1 MALSSSGAGSP
12 KLLTA
17 AQAVLPTAGLRAARP
32 FFYRQVRRMRGRN
45 AIGVAHSTPF
55 SLLPCESAH
64 GPRCFGYLRLRFV
77 ARRRIN
83 TWRVLTPS
91 QPMKFLFYF
100 NYNSRLA
107 LRLQSG
113 QPRCGVSFTPLL
125 TFWAEWFW
133 VFIPIHLIWNL
144 SCVEYVRTHTKRDC
158 LFYMRQES
166 MLVGL
171 SIIHAIIISILP
183 TIAAIVLLSLLEV
196 WTKLETHWLHTWLFV
211 ACVVYN
217 LSRGSGKRRMA
228 VPNDF
233 LQSDSSVKSRLLV
246 ESLQSMLSRM

>member
-1 MALSSSGAGSP
+1 
-12 KLLTA
+12 
-17 AQAVLPTAGLRAARP
+17 
-32 FFYRQVRRMRGRN
+32 MR
-45 AIGVAHSTPF
+45 
-55 SLLPCESAH
+55 
-64 GPRCFGYLRLRFV
+64 
-77 ARRRIN
+77 
-83 TWRVLTPS
+83 
-91 QPMKFLFYF
+91 FLFLLWITIRGTFEASVWATAVWCSLY
-100 NYNSRLA
+100 
-107 LRLQSG
+107 
-113 QPRCGVSFTPLL
+113 SFTNILWL
-125 TFWAEWFW
+125 QCFW
-133 VFIPIHLIWNL
+133 VFIPIHFIWNI
-144 SCVEYVRTHTKRDC
+144 SFVEYLRTHTKQDC

-233 LQSDSSVKSRLLV
+233 LQSDGSVWELRPSRGIFAKHAIAHV
-246 ESLQSMLSRM
+246 VRPQQSRRGSTNNDRHQLDA